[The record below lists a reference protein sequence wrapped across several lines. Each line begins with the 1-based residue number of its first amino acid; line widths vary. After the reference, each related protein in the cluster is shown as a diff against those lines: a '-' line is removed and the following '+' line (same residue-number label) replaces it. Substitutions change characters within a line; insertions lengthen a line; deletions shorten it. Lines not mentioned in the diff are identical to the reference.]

1 MADAQAYR
9 EAASSRGRVVFVL
22 WAQYMADLAAP
33 EAQWIK
39 PEFANGSG
47 CHHNTS
53 QLDQQH
59 PTLDMP
65 FDCDFDSLLELAP
78 VHLSQLKL

>member
-39 PEFANGSG
+39 PEFANGERNAVVVVFADGHVELVSKA
-47 CHHNTS
+47 NAA
-53 QLDQQH
+53 QLRWT
-59 PTLDMP
+59 P
-65 FDCDFDSLLELAP
+65 
-78 VHLSQLKL
+78 